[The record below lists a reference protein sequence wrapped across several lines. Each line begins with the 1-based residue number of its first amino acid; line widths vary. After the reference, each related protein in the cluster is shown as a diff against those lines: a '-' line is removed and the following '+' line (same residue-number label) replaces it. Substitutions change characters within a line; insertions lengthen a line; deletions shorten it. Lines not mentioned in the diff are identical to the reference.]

1 MQNPHPLLVHFP
13 VAFLF
18 GFVAAT
24 LLALVVHR
32 PGVERFARAC
42 LFVGTAAAGVAV
54 VSGFLAE
61 QTVARVADAA
71 SELDKHRLA
80 GYSVL
85 ALSAVLTA
93 LTVVAPRHP
102 QRAGVIRGATLAGAL
117 ALGGTLLFAAKEG
130 GELVHHYGVGTRLTG
145 PNGPLHE
152 AQTGH
157 RGPAA
162 PEGAPAPTGK
172 DFR

>member
-13 VAFLF
+13 IAFLF

-24 LLALVVHR
+24 FLALVVRH

-54 VSGFLAE
+54 ISGFLAE
-61 QTVARVADAA
+61 QTVARVAGAA
-71 SELDKHRLA
+71 NELAKHRLA
-80 GYSVL
+80 GYTTL
-85 ALSAVLTA
+85 ALAAVLTA
-93 LTVVAPRHP
+93 VAAVAPRHP
-102 QRAGVIRGATLAGAL
+102 QRAGAIRGATLAGAL
-117 ALGGTLLFAAKEG
+117 ALGGTLLFTAKEG
-130 GELVHHYGVGTRLTG
+130 GELVHEYGVGTHLTG

-152 AQTGH
+152 AEAAA
-157 RGPAA
+157 PAA
-162 PEGAPAPTGK
+162 PDDAPKPTGK